1 MKTETIRSVFEN
13 ALKNE
18 RHDKNSETRFWCG
31 QFKLLAKLA
40 IEQLE
45 QHAIAEAD
53 KQEPVAFKKDAVL
66 AASIEFIGTLTGMKP
81 PPIEVAPPEV
91 FQPFK
96 DFTEKV
102 CAIFADTH
110 QQPKREPVATGIEAQ
125 VCADIAQRQQL
136 GLAKYGMSVADN
148 PAIFSAWLQHAY
160 EECLDQAV
168 YLKKAIELHDQAL

>member
-45 QHAIAEAD
+45 Q
-53 KQEPVAFKKDAVL
+53 Q
-66 AASIEFIGTLTGMKP
+66 
-81 PPIEVAPPEV
+81 
-91 FQPFK
+91 
-96 DFTEKV
+96 
-102 CAIFADTH
+102 DT
-110 QQPKREPVATGIEAQ
+110 VATGIEAQ
-125 VCADIAQRQQL
+125 VCEDIAKRQQL

-168 YLKKAIELHDQAL
+168 YLKKAIELHDQAK